1 MTPFLSNHSTST
13 LISSQLQ
20 LLGTF
25 SGGRVLKAA
34 LISSVT
40 CLSKSASS
48 VEECACTACLI
59 GYRED
64 VITLQ
69 NPHGLPS
76 PSVSAT
82 KVQETQKG
90 KVIVPDKPAVAGPVS
105 STQKATVPCSLCP
118 PFPLREV
125 ISMA

>member
-13 LISSQLQ
+13 LTSSQLQ

-25 SGGRVLKAA
+25 SWWRALKGVLILSA
-34 LISSVT
+34 T

-48 VEECACTACLI
+48 VEECACTLCLI

-76 PSVSAT
+76 LSVSAT
-82 KVQETQKG
+82 KVQETQKS
-90 KVIVPDKPAVAGPVS
+90 KAIVSDKPAVAGPVS
-105 STQKATVPCSLCP
+105 ATQKAATPCSLCP
-118 PFPLREV
+118 PFLYA
-125 ISMA
+125 S